1 MGKYTSTGNWKRTLN
16 KDKRKEDP
24 VVLVG
29 FGKHD
34 LKDLIKFI
42 DTDEEERLVAEP
54 FAKGWPPRYRRVSI
68 CTKEDIEA
76 FRTFTTFMT
85 NVIAT

>member
-1 MGKYTSTGNWKRTLN
+1 MGKHTPTGAWKRTLN
-16 KDKRKEDP
+16 KDKRREEP

-42 DTDEEERLVAEP
+42 DTDDEEKLVAEP
-54 FAKGWPPRYRRVSI
+54 FEKGWPPRFRRVSL
-68 CTKEDIEA
+68 CTKEDVEV
-76 FRTFTTFMT
+76 FRIFTTFMT
-85 NVIAT
+85 NVIAQ